1 MMRDLSGSNG
11 SAGIVFVVAFAILAL
26 LYPLPA
32 SAADIAVGGSC
43 SLADA
48 ITAAN
53 TDTATG
59 GCSAGSG
66 ADTISL
72 SGSITLSTALPQI
85 TTALTINGNGHTLD
99 GGGGHRII
107 DIATAFNSD
116 GNAAASRIFA
126 INNLT
131 LRNGYSSEGGAIR
144 VHGARADNLAS
155 LTLSNTNV
163 YSSRSTANGGGIHAK
178 NAVLN
183 VQSQSLL
190 SGNNSTNNGG
200 GIHADHSTVNI
211 TGSSSL
217 IGNSGGVYG
226 GSVYAID
233 THLNINHAAISDSTA
248 GENGGGIAYFY
259 RHSITISNAVISG
272 NGAGNN
278 GGGIYANITSGTSSL
293 TNSSLF
299 SNTSGRGGD
308 NCRIDGSSI
317 NADANSEC

>member
-1 MMRDLSGSNG
+1 MISDMSRFSRGL
-11 SAGIVFVVAFAILAL
+11 AVVFLLAFAIMLL
-26 LYPLPA
+26 LYPLPVG
-32 SAADIAVGGSC
+32 AADIAVSSSC

-53 TDTATG
+53 TDAATG

-72 SGSITLSTALPQI
+72 SGSITLTSALPQI
-85 TTALTINGNGHTLD
+85 TTALTINGNGHTIN
-99 GGGGHRII
+99 GGDSHRII
-107 DIATAFNSD
+107 DIATVYNSD
-116 GNAAASRIFA
+116 GNSASSRIFA

-131 LRNGYSSEGGAIR
+131 LRDGYSSEGGAIR
-144 VHGARADNLAS
+144 VKGARADNLAS
-155 LTLSNTNV
+155 LTLSNSNV
-163 YSSRSTANGGGIHAK
+163 YSSGSSANGGGILAK

-183 VQSQSLL
+183 VQSQSLV
-190 SGNNSTNNGG
+190 SGNNAINNGG

-217 IGNSGGVYG
+217 IGNTAGVTG

-233 THLNINHAAISDSTA
+233 THLTINQASISDSTA
-248 GENGGGIAYFY
+248 AENGGGIAYFY

-272 NGAGNN
+272 NGAGGN

-299 SNTSGRGGD
+299 SNTSGLGGD

>member
-1 MMRDLSGSNG
+1 MDLRLLRPLH
-11 SAGIVFVVAFAILAL
+11 ILAAAIVTIGAL
-26 LYPLPA
+26 CLA
-32 SAADIAVGGSC
+32 ASTSAATITVNATC
-43 SLADA
+43 SLSDA

-72 SGSITLSTALPQI
+72 SGSITLTSALPQI
-85 TTALTINGNGHTLD
+85 TTALTINGNGHTIN
-99 GGGGHRII
+99 GGGSHRVI
-107 DIATAFNSD
+107 DIATAYNAD
-116 GNAAASRIFA
+116 GNSASSRIFA
-126 INNLT
+126 LNNLT
-131 LRNGYSSEGGAIR
+131 LRGGRSSEGGAIR

-155 LTLSNTNV
+155 LTLSNSNV
-163 YSSRSTANGGGIHAK
+163 YSSSSSANGGGIHAK

-183 VQSQSLL
+183 VQSQSLV
-190 SGNNSTNNGG
+190 SGNSATHNGG

-217 IGNSGGVYG
+217 IGNSAGDYG

-233 THLNINHAAISDSTA
+233 TYLTINHAAISDSSA

-272 NGAGNN
+272 NHADEG

-299 SNTSGRGGD
+299 SNTSDRGNA
-308 NCRIDGSSI
+308 NCKIDGSSI
-317 NADANSEC
+317 NADANAEC